1 MSDPS
6 PSASYVFDHGAVDQS
21 RLRLAADFL
30 NRSTAAACKRAGLLP
45 GDRVLDV
52 GCGPGLALPVLLEMV
67 GSGGQVVGIDTS
79 ADALAAA
86 RANLSSAGISGV
98 ELVQA
103 EVNSLDP
110 SALVAGTLFDLALC
124 RLLLT
129 HQSDPAAT
137 LRAVARL
144 VRPGGRIVAQDP
156 LRDTGFP
163 RFDPPLSAWE
173 RIRELDIAHLR
184 HRGLAYDV
192 AWDYADLCAQAGL
205 QLIDWQGT
213 IDFSV
218 QDNRGLEFG
227 RRLLP
232 AQQDGLVAAGLTTAA
247 EIDELTQQVDVAISR
262 GIRRSA
268 GAIIVDLIAE
278 VPA

>member
-1 MSDPS
+1 MTDPS
-6 PSASYVFDHGAVDQS
+6 QPNTYVFDHGTVDQS
-21 RLRLAADFL
+21 RLRLAANFL
-30 NRSTAAACKRAGLLP
+30 NRCTAAACMRAALLP
-45 GDRVLDV
+45 GNHVLDV
-52 GCGPGLALPVLLEMV
+52 GCGPGLALPVLHEMV
-67 GSGGQVVGIDTS
+67 GSGGLVVGVDAS

-86 RANLSSAGISGV
+86 RANLTGAGISEV

-103 EVNSLDP
+103 DVNSIDP
-110 SALVAGTLFDLALC
+110 GVLMAWTPFDLALC

-156 LRDTGFP
+156 LRDAGFP
-163 RFDPPLSAWE
+163 RFDPPFPALE
-173 RIRELDIAHLR
+173 RIKELDIAHLR

-192 AWDYADLCAQAGL
+192 AWDYAELCAQADL
-205 QLIDWQGT
+205 RLIDWQGT
-213 IDFSV
+213 V
-218 QDNRGLEFG
+218 ELTAHDNRGLEFG

-232 AQQDGLVAAGLTTAA
+232 AQQDGLVAAGLTTVA
-247 EIDELTQQVDVAISR
+247 EIDELTHQVDAAIGR
-262 GIRRSA
+262 GVRRSA